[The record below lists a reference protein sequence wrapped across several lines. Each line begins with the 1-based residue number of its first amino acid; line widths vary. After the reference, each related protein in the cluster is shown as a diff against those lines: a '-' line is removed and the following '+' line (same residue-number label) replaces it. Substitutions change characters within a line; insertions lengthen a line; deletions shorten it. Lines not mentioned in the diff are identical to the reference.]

1 MWWYKLIVH
10 WSKRDYIGFSI
21 FIWILVF
28 CTLAALRLVQGMP
41 LELPLMALLSLA
53 IIPLEFLIIIIFQK
67 YSSHIDKILNYPA
80 LLPADFDNEQPRQ
93 SGKILVIFYAKWCPF
108 SRSASHY
115 LASLNPIS
123 YKIFRVDLSDE
134 NNTLWASS
142 KIRRIPILIA
152 FDNGKE
158 FWRKEAI
165 YMMGLRN
172 SDFNEADTIIKTKVA
187 E

>member
-1 MWWYKLIVH
+1 MWWYKLVVH
-10 WSKRDYIGFSI
+10 WSKRDYIGFSL
-21 FIWILVF
+21 FTWILIF

-41 LELPLMALLSLA
+41 LELPLMAVLSLA
-53 IIPLEFLIIIIFQK
+53 IIPLEFLIIIIFLK

-80 LLPADFDNEQPRQ
+80 LLVEDFFNEQSRQ
-93 SGKILVIFYAKWCPF
+93 SGRILVFFYAEWCPF
-108 SRSASHY
+108 SRSASLY

-134 NNTLWASS
+134 NNLLWDSF
-142 KIRRIPILIA
+142 KIRRIPTLIA

-158 FWRKEAI
+158 FWRREAT
-165 YMMGLRN
+165 YLTGLKK
-172 SDFNEADTIIKTKVA
+172 SDFNEANSIIKSKIA

>member
-1 MWWYKLIVH
+1 MWWYKLVVH
-10 WSKRDYIGFSI
+10 WSKRDYVGFSI
-21 FIWILVF
+21 FTWILVF
-28 CTLAALRLVQGMP
+28 CTLAVLRLVQSKT

-67 YSSHIDKILNYPA
+67 YSSHIDKILIFPS
-80 LLPADFDNEQPRQ
+80 LLAENFDKEQPRQ
-93 SGKILVIFYAKWCPF
+93 NGKILVFFYAEWCPF
-108 SRSASHY
+108 SRGASHY
-115 LASLNPIS
+115 LASLNPVS

-134 NNTLWASS
+134 NNTLWASF
-142 KIRRIPILIA
+142 KVRRIPTLIA

-158 FWRKEAI
+158 FWRREAT

-172 SDFNEADTIIKTKVA
+172 DDFNEANSILNTKVA

>member
-1 MWWYKLIVH
+1 MWWYKLVVH
-10 WSKRDYIGFSI
+10 WSKRDYIGFSL
-21 FIWILVF
+21 FTWILIF
-28 CTLAALRLVQGMP
+28 CTLAVLRLVQGMP
-41 LELPLMALLSLA
+41 LELPLMALLSLV

-67 YSSHIDKILNYPA
+67 YSSHINEILNFPS
-80 LLPADFDNEQPRQ
+80 LLAEDFVNEQLRQ
-93 SGKILVIFYAKWCPF
+93 SGKILIFFYAEWCPF

-134 NNTLWASS
+134 NNTLWSS
-142 KIRRIPILIA
+142 FKIRRIPTLIA

-158 FWRKEAI
+158 FWRKDATYLMDLKE
-165 YMMGLRN
+165 N
-172 SDFNEADTIIKTKVA
+172 DFKETDSIIKTRVA

>member
-1 MWWYKLIVH
+1 MWWYKLVVH
-10 WSKRDYIGFSI
+10 WSKRDYVGFSLFTWTLI
-21 FIWILVF
+21 F
-28 CTLAALRLVQGMP
+28 CTLAVLRLVQGMP

-80 LLPADFDNEQPRQ
+80 LLTEVFDNEQPQQIGR
-93 SGKILVIFYAKWCPF
+93 ILVFFYAEWCPF

-134 NNTLWASS
+134 NNILWASF
-142 KIRRIPILIA
+142 KIRRIPTLIA
-152 FDNGKE
+152 FDKWKRILEKGGNLHDGLE
-158 FWRKEAI
+158 RK
-165 YMMGLRN
+165 
-172 SDFNEADTIIKTKVA
+172 
-187 E
+187 

>member
-10 WSKRDYIGFSI
+10 WSKRDYIAFSL
-21 FIWILVF
+21 FTWLLVF

-41 LELPLMALLSLA
+41 LELLLMTLLSLA
-53 IIPLEFLIIIIFQK
+53 IISLEFLIIIIFQK

-80 LLPADFDNEQPRQ
+80 LLPADFINEHSRQ
-93 SGKILVIFYAKWCPF
+93 SGKILVIFYAEWGPF
-108 SRSASHY
+108 SRSASHF

-134 NNTLWASS
+134 NNTLWASF
-142 KIRRIPILIA
+142 KIRRIPTLIA

-158 FWRKEAI
+158 IWRKEAT
-165 YMMGLRN
+165 YMMGLKN
-172 SDFNEADTIIKTKVA
+172 ADFNEADSIIKTKVP